1 MFVRTPRRLSLPLE
15 QVRVILYP
23 NLPSDEGRARVEAA
37 ITGAA
42 DIDTWRRI
50 EKIAAREPDLFTH
63 LFAAS
68 KDLRA
73 ERREAYGV

>member
-1 MFVRTPRRLSLPLE
+1 M
-15 QVRVILYP
+15 LYP

-50 EKIAAREPDLFTH
+50 ERIATREPDLFTH

>member
-1 MFVRTPRRLSLPLE
+1 M
-15 QVRVILYP
+15 LYP
-23 NLPSDEGRARVEAA
+23 NLPPDEGRDRVEAA

-50 EKIAAREPDLFTH
+50 EEIATSEPDLFTH
-63 LFAAS
+63 LFAAL

-73 ERREAYGV
+73 ERRESNGADE

>member
-1 MFVRTPRRLSLPLE
+1 MHSARLSLPLE

-23 NLPSDEGRARVEAA
+23 NLPPNEGRARVEAA

-50 EKIAAREPDLFTH
+50 EAIAATEPDLMTY
-63 LFAAS
+63 LFEAL
-68 KDLRA
+68 KNLRA
-73 ERREAYGV
+73 EQQRRTRP